1 MKKLQFTAW
10 FVTLALAVSL
20 SNFAKADDAQTEES
34 PEMRVQSAPPAAASI
49 PPPPQTS
56 AWPTISVGGTSSNA
70 AFRGH
75 EMHSSAP
82 RFRSALV
89 SRR

>member
-1 MKKLQFTAW
+1 
-10 FVTLALAVSL
+10 
-20 SNFAKADDAQTEES
+20 
-34 PEMRVQSAPPAAASI
+34 MRVQSAPPAAASI